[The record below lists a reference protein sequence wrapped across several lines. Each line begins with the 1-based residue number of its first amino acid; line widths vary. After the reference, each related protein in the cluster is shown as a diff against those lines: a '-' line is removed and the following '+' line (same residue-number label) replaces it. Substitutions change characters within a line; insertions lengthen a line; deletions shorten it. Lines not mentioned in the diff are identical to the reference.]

1 MENERRWAIKEE
13 LRKEQ
18 KEAAKRLQFAKILKK
33 QIVKNE
39 EQRSLA
45 FERKQEESRL
55 INLNNIRQQQDEIE
69 KMRNKE
75 AENVKIRQDLIE
87 EYEQLKHFKA
97 VKQEEEKMIN
107 LRFFINFQKLLHTYI
122 HTRARTH
129 RKFSI
134 LLS

>member
-1 MENERRWAIKEE
+1 MEDERRWAIKEE
-13 LRKEQ
+13 LRKEE
-18 KEAAKRLQFAKILKK
+18 KEAAKRLQFANILKK

-55 INLNNIRQQQDEIE
+55 INLNNLRQQQDEIE

-75 AENVKIRQDLIE
+75 AENVRIRQDLVE

-107 LRFFINFQKLLHTYI
+107 LRFFINFQKLLHTYV
-122 HTRARTH
+122 HTRACTH
-129 RKFSI
+129 RKCLI

>member
-18 KEAAKRLQFAKILKK
+18 KEAAKRLQFANILKK

-75 AENVKIRQDLIE
+75 AENVRIRQDLIE

-97 VKQEEEKMIN
+97 VKQEEEKIIN

-129 RKFSI
+129 RKFLI